1 MAGSTKIPGL
11 RTLAPFPAPWRLCAL
26 AFNSVPRPWAFANVA
41 LTPAKTVLTSIGA
54 AMISIKAI
62 FTSIGAVFTSIKT
75 VSTSIKTA
83 LISIEGALISI
94 EVVLISIE
102 VVLISIETVLISI
115 KVTFT
120 SIETASTS
128 IKMVSPCGNT
138 AYLPINE
145 TALSENGAT
154 FGSWELVDGIWG
166 KLPLAGVA
174 GAGEP
179 ARWRSRRFSV
189 ALQIHVNGSAL
200 IRFHELALV

>member
-1 MAGSTKIPGL
+1 
-11 RTLAPFPAPWRLCAL
+11 
-26 AFNSVPRPWAFANVA
+26 
-41 LTPAKTVLTSIGA
+41 
-54 AMISIKAI
+54 MISIKAI

-83 LISIEGALISI
+83 LISIEGA
-94 EVVLISIE
+94 
-102 VVLISIETVLISI
+102 LISIETVLISI